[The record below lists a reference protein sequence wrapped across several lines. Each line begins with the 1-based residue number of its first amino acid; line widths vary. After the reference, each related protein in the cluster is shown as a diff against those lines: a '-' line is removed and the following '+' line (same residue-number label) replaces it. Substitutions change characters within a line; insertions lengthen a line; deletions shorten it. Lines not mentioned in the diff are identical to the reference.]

1 METLLVIEHCERGL
15 SDWLTLEYR
24 HAAHLWPAH
33 TLFTNVTAKTAQK
46 KLQTFAQTTSNKA
59 NDYLQGQHCLIL
71 DPTATTPLTPKDFK
85 SLDAIIIGGILG
97 YKNPRGRTKTLISDH
112 STFQTRHIGPVQL
125 TIDGAALVAKAIALG
140 MKLADIEIAYEV
152 EITHDPVHST
162 ILPFGYPIIDGTP
175 IITPGL
181 IEYLTRDNETTKT

>member
-1 METLLVIEHCERGL
+1 MKQTLLVIEHCERGL

-33 TLFTNVTAKTAQK
+33 TLFTNVTAKTTQK
-46 KLQTFAQTTSNKA
+46 QLQTFAQTTPNKA
-59 NDYLQGQHCLIL
+59 NLYLQGRHCLIL
-71 DPTATTPLTPKDFK
+71 DPTATTPLAPKDFI

-97 YKNPRGRTKTLISDH
+97 YKNPRGRTKTRISDH
-112 STFQTRHIGPVQL
+112 S